1 MLSNEIKE
9 INKKEEINEEKKE
22 EMKEEVKEEVVE
34 VKNNDLDD
42 LD

>member
-22 EMKEEVKEEVVE
+22 EIKEEKKEDKKKE
-34 VKNNDLDD
+34 KKIKR
-42 LD
+42 